1 VSYHNEAVVRCSKN
15 INLERHM
22 PVTFDV
28 WKEDSISNDIK
39 MKKTTA
45 KALVEI
51 FPEECSVI
59 IPDLEKHVVL
69 AEAEMID
76 DKQKVNPWQYWVCV
90 VCSVVIGTLRSVA
103 SIVIIIT
110 CIYMYIYIQEVTSQ
124 DVDDPMS
131 EDWFK
136 KYHNYESIKT
146 FYKTLAENNRE
157 LVTYVPSIGQSVEG
171 RDMIALHI
179 TASKSPERLKYY
191 IQCQI
196 HAREWISGATCQY
209 LAKKL
214 VESYTTDHKVKNLL
228 DQLEFVMVPVVNPD
242 GYEYTWK
249 QNRLWRKNRSYNEGS
264 SCRGV
269 DLNRNFEKG
278 WGVVKHI

>member
-136 KYHNYESIKT
+136 KYVSIISRMS
-146 FYKTLAENNRE
+146 FIL
-157 LVTYVPSIGQSVEG
+157 
-171 RDMIALHI
+171 
-179 TASKSPERLKYY
+179 YY
-191 IQCQI
+191 I
-196 HAREWISGATCQY
+196 A
-209 LAKKL
+209 
-214 VESYTTDHKVKNLL
+214 
-228 DQLEFVMVPVVNPD
+228 
-242 GYEYTWK
+242 
-249 QNRLWRKNRSYNEGS
+249 
-264 SCRGV
+264 
-269 DLNRNFEKG
+269 
-278 WGVVKHI
+278 